1 MYPHCRVIQSY
12 CHQGRIGVLI
22 EFGLET
28 WLVTK
33 QDEFLALST
42 DLAMHVAASNPES
55 LESLLCQSF
64 VREPAKTVGV
74 ILETASAQLGERITV
89 TRFIR
94 WDQQP
99 KPPTEESTP
108 PRSPAIAI
116 RLKRA

>member
-1 MYPHCRVIQSY
+1 MYPHHRFIQSY

-28 WLVTK
+28 WLVT
-33 QDEFLALST
+33 QQEEFLAMSR

-55 LESLLCQSF
+55 VDSLLCQAF
-64 VREPAKTVGV
+64 VRDPAKTVDM
-74 ILETASAQLGERITV
+74 ILRDASGHLGERITV

-94 WDQQP
+94 WDQEP

-108 PRSPAIAI
+108 PRDPAMAVQL
-116 RLKRA
+116 RRA